1 MEFVGLVQGLQVYL
15 GFLFWE
21 EEKTPGRE
29 NKSLGIFFF
38 RAIGM
43 SWKTWTGTKLHFPL
57 VRINFSL
64 DKNQQFGTKTRLV
77 LLGRSIQ
84 PGGSAGDGNAL
95 LSIRQCGLGTPKR
108 SPVPEPERGCQP
120 PAWTG
125 TVPQGHQNGA
135 SPAPL
140 QQTGHKVLLI
150 DAVPQNR

>member
-108 SPVPEPERGCQP
+108 SPVPEPEGLPASSMDRDSATGP
-120 PAWTG
+120 PKWGFTG
-125 TVPQGHQNGA
+125 TTAADGP
-135 SPAPL
+135 
-140 QQTGHKVLLI
+140 
-150 DAVPQNR
+150 